1 MDDDTFAEFLATQSG
16 ITKIENTL
24 PDNMTR
30 RQIATM
36 LMAMQTNGMSIA
48 LEFAAL
54 GLLTP
59 QALLSCADAAKS
71 LSEAL
76 VDQASI
82 RER

>member
-1 MDDDTFAEFLATQSG
+1 MNDDTFAEFLAMQSG
-16 ITKIENTL
+16 IAEIEDVL
-24 PDNMTR
+24 PDNMSK

-48 LEFAAL
+48 LKSAAL
-54 GLLTP
+54 ELLTP
-59 QALLSCADAAKS
+59 QALLSCAVAAKS